1 MVRSAVRRFNS
12 ASRMLGKAVNRAVHI
27 VARRIVRRLS
37 ESTLDA
43 FGQVAV
49 MREITEAGELA
60 FEL

>member
-12 ASRMLGKAVNRAVHI
+12 ASRMLGKAVNHI